1 MWYQELSM
9 STAAAEPSCLYGELI
24 MFTEQRS
31 AISLDHVNGRKI
43 HSVVANNEPVSQRR
57 RALEDLST
65 ALPLQDG
72 LPDEVGRIT
81 AIATTPDFHA
91 GKPVPV
97 GVVVDTESIV
107 MPHLVGNDV
116 GCGMHMVVL
125 EGVSFDELS
134 PALEGALRH
143 VHFKGGRGVALDGRQ
158 RHAILRDG
166 LPGLAESM
174 KSGCKGLLSE
184 VSIDAMWSDIERT
197 CDLGRFETSAVD
209 PMFERYGDLQGGL
222 QYDAMLGSI
231 GGGNHFVEFGTVDR
245 LADGAYARNCNV
257 AAGSIVLVVH
267 SGSLDFGQAV
277 GTFAKEKLTEMR
289 QPGVDHRVL
298 SVERHPAL
306 YSRYLN
312 GLANACNIAFV
323 NRYLIALAS
332 IKALE
337 NVLGRSVGKR
347 LVYDAP
353 HNVLWER
360 NGIARHRKGACPAR
374 GPGELRGS
382 PYEWLGEPVIL
393 PGSMGD
399 GTWLLKGCGSVDG
412 LQSSAHG
419 AGRKLSRQEARHQA
433 VIPSTLRVVGPVDLE
448 SVAMKARPD
457 IRKDALGRLLE
468 EAPGAYRSIDDVV
481 TPMVEAGLV
490 QRVAKIRPILTVKG

>member
-1 MWYQELSM
+1 M
-9 STAAAEPSCLYGELI
+9 STAAAEPSCFYGELI
-24 MFTEQRS
+24 MFTEQSS
-31 AISLDHVNGRKI
+31 AILYDHIDGRNI
-43 HSVVANNEPVSQRR
+43 HSVVADNEPVSQRR
-57 RALEDLST
+57 RALDDLT
-65 ALPLQDG
+65 AAIPLQRD

-97 GVVVDTESIV
+97 GVVVDTSGIV

-116 GCGMHMVVL
+116 GCGMHMLVL
-125 EGVSFDELS
+125 DGVSEEELS
-134 PALEGALRH
+134 PALEQALRY
-143 VHFKGGRGVALDGRQ
+143 VHFQGGRGVALSGRQ

-166 LPGLAESM
+166 LPGLAEAM
-174 KSGCKGLLSE
+174 QTEKHGLLGE
-184 VSIDAMWSDIERT
+184 VSVDAMWTDIERT
-197 CDLGRFETSAVD
+197 CDMGRFESVSVD
-209 PMFERYGDLQGGL
+209 PMFERYGDIQGGV
-222 QYDAMLGSI
+222 QYDAILGTI
-231 GGGNHFVEFGTVDR
+231 GGGNHFVEFGVVDR
-245 LADGAYARNCNV
+245 LTDGAYARACNV
-257 AAGSIVLVVH
+257 SSGSVVLVVH

-277 GTFAKEKLTEMR
+277 GSYAKERLLTAREV
-289 QPGVDHRVL
+289 GVDHRVL
-298 SVERHPAL
+298 SLDRHPAL
-306 YSRYLN
+306 YSRYVN
-312 GLANACNIAFV
+312 ALANACNIAFV

-337 NVLGRSVGKR
+337 TVLGRQVCRR

-360 NGIARHRKGACPAR
+360 DGIVRHRKGACPAR
-374 GPGELRGS
+374 GPGDLRGS

-399 GTWLLKGCGSVDG
+399 GTWLLKGCGSVEG

-433 VIPSTLRVVGPVDLE
+433 VIPPTLRVVGPVDLN
-448 SVAMKARPD
+448 SVTLKSRPD
-457 IRKDALGRLLE
+457 IRKEASGRLLE

-481 TPMVEAGLV
+481 TPMVKSGLV
-490 QRVAKIRPILTVKG
+490 ERVAKVRPILTVKG